1 MSRIT
6 RRDFFRL
13 TGGFAALAGVGG
25 GTATFPLSS
34 AAAATG
40 GGKGGAL
47 DVEIALKATR
57 AQAAILPGGQTAVW
71 TYRADL
77 VKGDAASLQVVPGSY
92 LGPIIRVRKG
102 AQVRVR
108 FSNDLPEQSNIHWH
122 GLRVPERMDGHP
134 RDVVGPGGSY
144 LYEFPVL
151 NRAGT
156 YWFHPHPHTLT
167 GGQVYRGLAGLFIV
181 SDDEE
186 ARLNLPSGEYDVPLV
201 LQDRTF
207 DAQNQLVYLQG
218 GMGGM
223 MGGRGRMMMGRG
235 GTMDNQGAMGGM
247 GGMMDR
253 MMGFLGDRILIN
265 GRPDFV
271 LPVATRAYRLRL
283 LNGSNSRVYKLA
295 WHDSSPLTVIAT
307 DGGLLA
313 KPVQRPYVMLGP
325 GERVELWADFTKL
338 GARGEMTLQSLAF
351 SGAEGDEMMGGHG
364 GMGRMGGMMGGGR
377 ALPNGAPFP
386 VLKVRVA
393 REEKETGTLPA
404 VLATLPRYRL
414 GDAVNGRAPRRF
426 ALTMR
431 AMNWLINGRSF
442 HMEEVAPD
450 ETVRLNTVEAWEF
463 VNERNPGEMMEQ
475 NGMVHPMHIH
485 GVQFQVIERQVVPD
499 LKAGWDTVKDGYVDE
514 GWKDTF
520 LIMPGERVKL
530 VMRFQDHPGLF
541 LYHCHNL
548 EHEDMG
554 MMRNYRIES

>member
-1 MSRIT
+1 MSAIN
-6 RRDFFRL
+6 RRLFLRVA
-13 TGGFAALAGVGG
+13 GGFAALAGGG
-25 GTATFPLSS
+25 LGAFKRSSSTAV
-34 AAAATG
+34 AATSG
-40 GGKGGAL
+40 REGTVPDL
-47 DVEIALKATR
+47 EIALRATQAR
-57 AQAAILPGGQTAVW
+57 ASILPGQQTQVW
-71 TYRADL
+71 SYASQL
-77 VKGDAASLQVVPGSY
+77 VKGNPANLQVIAGTYP
-92 LGPIIRVRKG
+92 GPIIRVRKG
-102 AQVRVR
+102 ALVRVR
-108 FSNDLPEQSNIHWH
+108 FTNDLPEPSSIHWH
-122 GLRVPERMDGHP
+122 GLLVPDRMDGHP
-134 RDVVGPGGSY
+134 RDVVAPGGSY
-144 LYEFPVL
+144 VYEFPVL

-156 YWFHPHPHTLT
+156 YWFHPHPHALT

-186 ARLNLPSGEYDVPLV
+186 AGLNLPSGEYDVPLV

-218 GMGGM
+218 GMGGAT
-223 MGGRGRMMMGRG
+223 GGHHGMTMGRG
-235 GTMDNQGAMGGM
+235 GTMDHQGAMAGM

-253 MMGFLGDRILIN
+253 LMGFLGERILVN

-271 LPVATRAYRLRL
+271 LLVSTRAYRLRL

-295 WHDSSPLTVIAT
+295 WHDGSPLTVIAT

-313 KPVQRPYVMLGP
+313 KPAQRPYVMLGP
-325 GERVELWADFTKL
+325 GERVELWADFSTL
-338 GARGEMTLQSLAF
+338 GARGEMRLQSLAF

-364 GMGRMGGMMGGGR
+364 AMGGMHGMMGSAR

-386 VLKVRVA
+386 VLRVRVV
-393 REEKETGTLPA
+393 REERETRTLPT
-404 VLATLPRYRL
+404 VLTTLPRHRL
-414 GDAVNGRAPRRF
+414 DDAVKGRAPRRF

-442 HMEEVAPD
+442 EMEEVAPD
-450 ETVRLNTVEAWEF
+450 EVVRLNTVEAWEF

-485 GVQFQVIERQVVPD
+485 GVQFQVIERQVASD
-499 LKAGWDTVKDGYVDE
+499 LKTGWDTVKDGYVDE

-520 LIMPGERVKL
+520 LHMPGERVKL
-530 VMRFQDHPGLF
+530 VMRFQAHPGLF

-554 MMRNYRIES
+554 MMRNYRIEA

>member
-1 MSRIT
+1 MSTIN
-6 RRDFFRL
+6 RRHFLGL
-13 TGGFAALAGVGG
+13 TGRFAVLAGVGS
-25 GTATFPLSS
+25 GTPTSTLF
-34 AAAATG
+34 AAAAAPSG
-40 GGKGGAL
+40 RQGPAP
-47 DVEIALKATR
+47 DVEIALRATQGR
-57 AQAAILPGGQTAVW
+57 AVVLPGQQTQVW
-71 TYRADL
+71 SYASEL
-77 VKGDAASLQVVPGSY
+77 LKGNPSSLQAMPGSY
-92 LGPIIRVRKG
+92 LGPIIRIRKG
-102 AQVRVR
+102 ALMRVR
-108 FSNDLPEQSNIHWH
+108 FTNDLSEPSSIHWH
-122 GLRVPERMDGHP
+122 GLLVPERMDGHP
-134 RDVVGPGGSY
+134 RDVVAPGGSY
-144 LYEFPVL
+144 VYEFPVL

-156 YWFHPHPHTLT
+156 YWFHPHPHSLT

-186 ARLNLPSGEYDVPLV
+186 AGLNLPSGEYDVPLV
-201 LQDRTF
+201 LQDRAF
-207 DAQNQLVYLQG
+207 GAQNQLIYLQG
-218 GMGGM
+218 GGGTT
-223 MGGRGRMMMGRG
+223 GGHGGMMMGRG
-235 GTMDNQGAMGGM
+235 GTMDHQGGMGGM

-253 MMGFLGDRILIN
+253 MMGFLGDRILVN

-283 LNGSNSRVYKLA
+283 LNGSNSRIYKLA
-295 WHDSSPLTVIAT
+295 WQDGSPLTVIAT

-325 GERVELWADFTKL
+325 GERVELWADFSTL
-338 GARGEMTLQSLAF
+338 GASGERALQSLAF
-351 SGAEGDEMMGGHG
+351 SGAEGDEMMSGHG
-364 GMGRMGGMMGGGR
+364 GMGGMHGMMGGTR

-386 VLKVRVA
+386 VLRVRAV
-393 REEKETGTLPA
+393 REERETRTLPA
-404 VLATLPRYRL
+404 NLTTLPRHRL
-414 GDAVNGRAPRRF
+414 EEAVNGRAPRRF

-431 AMNWLINGRSF
+431 GMTWLINGRSF
-442 HMEEVAPD
+442 EMEDVAPD

-485 GVQFQVIERQVVPD
+485 GVQFQVVERQVAPD
-499 LKAGWDTVKDGYVDE
+499 LKPGWDTVKDGYVDE

-554 MMRNYRIES
+554 MMRNYRIGS

>member
-1 MSRIT
+1 MSRIN
-6 RRDFFRL
+6 RRHFLRL
-13 TGGFAALAGVGG
+13 TGGFAALAGDGFG
-25 GTATFPLSS
+25 AFKPSWSTAV
-34 AAAATG
+34 AATSG
-40 GGKGGAL
+40 GEGTVPDL
-47 DVEIALKATR
+47 EIALRATQAR
-57 AQAAILPGGQTAVW
+57 AAIIPGQQTQVW
-71 TYRADL
+71 SYASEL
-77 VKGDAASLQVVPGSY
+77 LKGNPSSLEVIPGSY
-92 LGPIIRVRKG
+92 LAPIIRVRKG
-102 AQVRVR
+102 ALVRVR
-108 FSNDLPEQSNIHWH
+108 FTNDLPEPSTIHWH
-122 GLRVPERMDGHP
+122 GLLVPDRMDGHP
-134 RDVVGPGGSY
+134 RDVVPPRGSY
-144 LYEFPVL
+144 VYEFPVL

-156 YWFHPHPHTLT
+156 YWFHPHPHALT

-186 ARLNLPSGEYDVPLV
+186 AGLNLPSGEFDVPLV

-207 DAQNQLVYLQG
+207 DAQNQLVYLQA

-223 MGGRGRMMMGRG
+223 MGAHGGMMMGRG
-235 GTMDNQGAMGGM
+235 GTMDHQGAMGHM

-253 MMGFLGDRILIN
+253 MMGFLGERILVN

-295 WHDSSPLTVIAT
+295 WNDGSPLTVIAT

-313 KPVQRPYVMLGP
+313 KPVRRPYVVLGP
-325 GERVELWADFTKL
+325 GERVELWADFSRL
-338 GARGEMTLQSLAF
+338 GPRGEATLQSLAF
-351 SGAEGDEMMGGHG
+351 SGAEGDEMMGGRGAMG
-364 GMGRMGGMMGGGR
+364 GMHGMMGGAR
-377 ALPNGAPFP
+377 AVPNGEPFP
-386 VLKVRVA
+386 VLRVRVV
-393 REEKETGTLPA
+393 REEREARTLPA
-404 VLATLPRYRL
+404 VLTTLPRHRVE
-414 GDAVNGRAPRRF
+414 DAVNGRAPRRF

-442 HMEEVAPD
+442 EMEEVAPD

-475 NGMVHPMHIH
+475 NGMVHPMHLH
-485 GVQFQVIERQVVPD
+485 GVQFQVIERQVAPD
-499 LKAGWDTVKDGYVDE
+499 LKAGWDTVKDGCVDE

-530 VMRFQDHPGLF
+530 VMSFQDHPGLF

-554 MMRNYRIES
+554 MMRNYRIGA